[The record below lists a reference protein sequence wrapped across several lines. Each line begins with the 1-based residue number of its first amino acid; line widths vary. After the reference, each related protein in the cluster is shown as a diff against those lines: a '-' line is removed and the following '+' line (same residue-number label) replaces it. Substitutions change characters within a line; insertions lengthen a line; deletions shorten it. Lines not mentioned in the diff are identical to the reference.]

1 MKVTSLIKKLDKM
14 NPEMFLNTI
23 SEVIKNPNNNIET
36 PVLGLF
42 KFILDNQEELK
53 ENIQDISDW
62 FNNDCDWDR
71 FYSNCEKS
79 KPCDWIETDKDWVF
93 FQKYYQE
100 SI

>member
-1 MKVTSLIKKLDKM
+1 MR
-14 NPEMFLNTI
+14 PEIFLNTI
-23 SEVIKNPNNNIET
+23 SEVVKDPNNTLET

-62 FNNDCDWDR
+62 FSNDDYWDS
-71 FYSNCEKS
+71 FYLNCEN
-79 KPCDWIETDKDWVF
+79 PCDWIETDKDWVF
-93 FQKYYQE
+93 FEKYYQE